1 MKLKEFDVI
10 FYKNNEEI
18 YKDTHKNSLDEE
30 NRISFSLLDYDTTI
44 DLNEE
49 TFLRENDEYI
59 FYLDIKNK
67 KCKIELKKE
76 SITFDVLVEECN
88 MEVLGTKIV
97 IEYFI
102 ETDEARNKIVINERS
117 TIYE

>member
-18 YKDTHKNSLDEE
+18 YKDTHRNSLNEE

-76 SITFDVLVEECN
+76 AISFDVNVEECN
-88 MEVLGTKIV
+88 MEIKENKV
-97 IEYFI
+97 ILEYFI
-102 ETDEARNKIVINERS
+102 ETDEARNKIVIQERS
-117 TIYE
+117 AIYE

>member
-1 MKLKEFDVI
+1 MKLKEFDVV

-18 YKDTHKNSLDEE
+18 YKDTHRNNLNEE
-30 NRISFSLLDYDTTI
+30 NRISFPLLDYDTTI
-44 DLNEE
+44 DLKEE
-49 TFLRENDEYI
+49 TFLRENNEYI

-76 SITFDVLVEECN
+76 AISFDVLVEECS
-88 MEVLGTKIV
+88 MEMIGNKI
-97 IEYFI
+97 ILEYFI
-102 ETDEARNKIVINERS
+102 ETDEARNKIVIKERS

>member
-18 YKDTHKNSLDEE
+18 YKDTHRNSLNEE
-30 NRISFSLLDYDTTI
+30 NKISFSLLGYETAI
-44 DLNEE
+44 DLMEE
-49 TFLRENDEYI
+49 TFLRENNEYI

-76 SITFDVLVEECN
+76 ELSFDVLVEECS
-88 MEVLGTKIV
+88 MEVKDNKIV
-97 IEYFI
+97 LEYFI
-102 ETDEARNKIVINERS
+102 ETDEVRNKIVIKERS